1 MIKPFQSILFAT
13 DLSQN
18 CQQALEFTIAMAT
31 RFKAIIYML
40 HVIENLPENVE
51 GRLKDLLGKHQWE
64 DLVNAQQA
72 NVRKSLLGKKSTNV
86 EVREKVQ
93 NFCKLAGIDDGTCDF
108 QSREIIISNGDV
120 VEDII
125 EKAVE
130 NKCDLI
136 VLGAKEAFFAG
147 NSIGNTIKSVL
158 KNSKIPVTIV
168 PALRS
173 EDGDST
179 D

>member
-93 NFCKLAGIDDGTCDF
+93 NFCKLAGIDG
-108 QSREIIISNGDV
+108 
-120 VEDII
+120 
-125 EKAVE
+125 
-130 NKCDLI
+130 
-136 VLGAKEAFFAG
+136 
-147 NSIGNTIKSVL
+147 
-158 KNSKIPVTIV
+158 
-168 PALRS
+168 
-173 EDGDST
+173 
-179 D
+179 